1 MRVYLKQIFHLLDED
16 KKRIPFLIFVFLV
29 LAILDLVGI
38 GLIAPYIAIVADV
51 DTASVALDKITE
63 IFSLSRDRNLLLH
76 TLSYVLLSIFIIKT
90 IFAIWINKSIIQFS
104 ENQQARLKSFLMQAY
119 QSLPY
124 TEYISRN
131 SSEYIYSIQQLTSQ
145 YSGQVVLPLLRTVSD
160 GMVALFILTL
170 LAFQNIFALTLLVF
184 LLGLMIVLNDVFFRD
199 SLKIYG
205 EKINNASAI
214 TIQGVREGMDGLKEI
229 RILGKEQY
237 FYQMVHKNAKEQAF
251 FGTKALTL
259 SMIPKYMLEL
269 TMISFV
275 VLFVLTTL
283 LLENNIE
290 TLLPTLSV
298 FGVASLRL
306 FPAANTLIQ
315 SLIQIRYSRDSVLRL
330 YNDQYKLKQLTG
342 IEDHLVSAQIPKQL
356 QVLKLDRVSFTYPH
370 SEFKALN
377 EISLEIKAGESIG
390 LIGPSGSGKT
400 TLVDMLLGLLEPQQG
415 SIQFNGEEVETVLQ
429 QWRSQAAYIP
439 QQVFLIDDT
448 LRHNVAFGIAND
460 EIDNDRLQESLRQSK
475 LIEVVNQLPQGIETV
490 LGERGVRLSGGQ
502 RQRVA
507 LARAFYHGRD
517 VLVMDEAT
525 SALDDQTEQEIVKEI
540 NQFKGKKTMI
550 VIAHRLTTLKHCDR
564 IYKLESGRVT
574 AVGSY
579 KELIEDAK

>member
-229 RILGKEQY
+229 RILGK
-237 FYQMVHKNAKEQAF
+237 
-251 FGTKALTL
+251 
-259 SMIPKYMLEL
+259 
-269 TMISFV
+269 
-275 VLFVLTTL
+275 
-283 LLENNIE
+283 
-290 TLLPTLSV
+290 
-298 FGVASLRL
+298 
-306 FPAANTLIQ
+306 
-315 SLIQIRYSRDSVLRL
+315 
-330 YNDQYKLKQLTG
+330 
-342 IEDHLVSAQIPKQL
+342 
-356 QVLKLDRVSFTYPH
+356 
-370 SEFKALN
+370 
-377 EISLEIKAGESIG
+377 
-390 LIGPSGSGKT
+390 
-400 TLVDMLLGLLEPQQG
+400 
-415 SIQFNGEEVETVLQ
+415 
-429 QWRSQAAYIP
+429 
-439 QQVFLIDDT
+439 
-448 LRHNVAFGIAND
+448 
-460 EIDNDRLQESLRQSK
+460 
-475 LIEVVNQLPQGIETV
+475 
-490 LGERGVRLSGGQ
+490 
-502 RQRVA
+502 
-507 LARAFYHGRD
+507 
-517 VLVMDEAT
+517 
-525 SALDDQTEQEIVKEI
+525 
-540 NQFKGKKTMI
+540 
-550 VIAHRLTTLKHCDR
+550 
-564 IYKLESGRVT
+564 
-574 AVGSY
+574 
-579 KELIEDAK
+579 